1 MNTVKLFVAVK
12 AVIFND
18 KGEVLVIRESPK
30 YLDSTQTGRFD
41 VPGGRITPGES
52 LDIALKREVMEETGL
67 TVDVGSVF
75 HVAEW
80 RPVVKGEE
88 WQIIGLFFKCKA
100 LSSQVVLSN
109 DHDAYKWIN
118 PKIASD
124 ENVMVTHI
132 ELFKKL

>member
-12 AVIFND
+12 AVILND

-30 YLDSTQTGRFD
+30 YSDSTQTGRFD

-52 LDIALKREVMEETGL
+52 LDVALKREVMEETGL
-67 TVDVGSVF
+67 TVDIGSVF
-75 HVAEW
+75 HVTEW

-100 LSSQVVLSN
+100 LSSQVILSN
-109 DHDAYKWIN
+109 DHDAYKWID
-118 PKIASD
+118 PKATSD
-124 ENVMVTHI
+124 ENVMANHI